1 MIDPNKP
8 TYWYFKSALSKELC
22 EKIIQTGLSK
32 TSQLGTTGAVPKQGG
47 FTKKDI
53 KTIKKHRYSDIVW
66 LYDSWIYQEILPFVK
81 VANNES
87 GWGYQWH
94 NTETAQFTIY
104 KKNQYYKWH
113 QDTGKPNKDNLTR
126 KLSVTVSLSDP
137 KDYKGGL
144 LEIDDRKIDAK
155 KSKMVVKEG
164 LPQGSIIVFPSYMWH
179 RVTPVTK
186 GTRYSLVI
194 WNLGFRFI

>member
-1 MIDPNKP
+1 MINNKHS
-8 TYWYFKSALSKELC
+8 YWYFTSALTKEFC
-22 EKIIQTGLSK
+22 ENVIQCGLSK
-32 TSQLGTTGAVPKQGG
+32 QSEVATIGGVPK
-47 FTKKDI
+47 KDKYSKEDI
-53 KTIKKHRYSDIVW
+53 KKIKKYRYSDIVW
-66 LYDSWIYQEILPFVK
+66 LNEPWIYQEILPYVK

-87 GWGYQWH
+87 SWGYEWH
-94 NTETAQFTIY
+94 ETETAQFTIY
-104 KKNQYYKWH
+104 KKNQFYKWH
-113 QDTGKPNKDNLTR
+113 QDSGKEEPNSKTIR

-144 LEIDDRKIDAK
+144 LEIDNRRMDT
-155 KSKMVVKEG
+155 KSKFLVKEG

-194 WNLGFRFI
+194 WNKGFDFI

>member
-1 MIDPNKP
+1 M
-8 TYWYFKSALSKELC
+8 
-22 EKIIQTGLSK
+22 TG
-32 TSQLGTTGAVPKQGG
+32 
-47 FTKKDI
+47 
-53 KTIKKHRYSDIVW
+53 
-66 LYDSWIYQEILPFVK
+66 
-81 VANNES
+81 
-87 GWGYQWH
+87 
-94 NTETAQFTIY
+94 
-104 KKNQYYKWH
+104 
-113 QDTGKPNKDNLTR
+113 

-144 LEIDDRKIDAK
+144 LEIDSRRMDRKN
-155 KSKMVVKEG
+155 SKLVVKEG